1 MTLGSLDWHFM
12 DTFARHALLQEIL
25 LGERALESHAQS
37 VIGLRLGESMAQ
49 EYLTRFLGPDGELHP
64 LSLLLPDH
72 MDPEM
77 RTALDLACLE
87 RTFSTLAQQQASSLL
102 HFVNLDPHTLAS
114 PAFWNQLPGW
124 LQRIS
129 IPPVQVVLEFTEGQ
143 SMHDLDALADFA
155 KRLRQ
160 FGLMI
165 AVDDLGAGVASL
177 THMARLAPD
186 FIKADR
192 SLVHQVHR
200 RPYQAALLNAL
211 SVFAQRMCI
220 GFIAEGIETLDEL
233 QAVVDADVPWGQ
245 GYVFGRPGPLPLPP
259 IAPMHVGAVR
269 I

>member
-1 MTLGSLDWHFM
+1 M
-12 DTFARHALLQEIL
+12 DDFARHSLLQEIL
-25 LGERALESHAQS
+25 LGERPLESHAQS
-37 VIGLRLGESMAQ
+37 VIALRHGDSVAQ

-64 LSLLLPDH
+64 LSLLV
-72 MDPEM
+72 PEHLNAGM

-87 RTFSTLAQQQASSLL
+87 QTFGTLARQTTTRLL

-114 PAFWNQLPGW
+114 PDFWARMPQW
-124 LQRIS
+124 LKGIQ
-129 IPPVQVVLEFTEGQ
+129 IPTDQVVLEFTEGQ
-143 SMHDLDALADFA
+143 SMHDLDALAGFA
-155 KRLRQ
+155 RRLREY
-160 FGLMI
+160 GLLI

-211 SVFAQRMCI
+211 SVFAQRMRI

-233 QAVVDADVPWGQ
+233 QAVLDADVPWGQ
-245 GYVFGRPGPLPLPP
+245 GYVFGRPGPVPVAPLMPLQ
-259 IAPMHVGAVR
+259 AGLAGF
-269 I
+269 